1 MAENTAPGGRTDDAT
16 EVTGDARAHEPE
28 QGHGRSWGTRLRGAM
43 TSADSRRQVR
53 AALAERR
60 AVGRAQ
66 RHSGSFPT
74 LDQMLSLR
82 LQPPD
87 ADTPAAGTKRLAGE
101 PSVEGVGPHPV
112 ADQFLGESPRLRTS
126 DSDSD
131 SDGAASRFGKPGQQF
146 SRTHPFYIGFI
157 GALGVFMAYALVQVL
172 GQLAQVITLLVVS
185 LFLALGLEPVVD
197 WLTRHRVPRGWAITG
212 VFGGVVAVFAG
223 FGASVV
229 PILVDQG
236 TELVGQMPEYLAQL
250 QQADWFVQLDQQYD
264 LVGRATGELEKRL
277 GDGAVMA
284 AVFGGVLGAG
294 QAVLGGVF
302 SALTVLILTLY
313 FLAAM
318 RNLRE
323 AGYALVPASRRTRV
337 ELLGDEISKRIGGYV
352 IGQLAV
358 ATLNGVCSYV
368 MMLILGIP
376 YPAVLAIAVGL
387 IGLLPLV
394 GATLGAV
401 LVVVVALFVDLQ
413 TAVIVVIYYI
423 VYQQVENYL
432 IAPKIMARTVSVP
445 GAVALVAALIGA
457 TLMGA
462 IGALIGIPIAAGI
475 LLVVQEVVM
484 PRQDRL

>member
-1 MAENTAPGGRTDDAT
+1 MRVGDEDERGGGSETA
-16 EVTGDARAHEPE
+16 TGDRGSQHR
-28 QGHGRSWGTRLRGAM
+28 GWSTRVRD
-43 TSADSRRQVR
+43 TR

-60 AVGRAQ
+60 ALGRAQ
-66 RHSGSFPT
+66 RHNGSFPT
-74 LDQMLSLR
+74 LDQMLSRR
-82 LQPPD
+82 LQPD
-87 ADTPAAGTKRLAGE
+87 APAAG
-101 PSVEGVGPHPV
+101 PPGVDTDSDTGTEHVAAEAPAEETGARPV
-112 ADQFLGESPRLRTS
+112 ADQFLGESPRTKAS
-126 DSDSD
+126 ASPGD
-131 SDGAASRFGKPGQQF
+131 ASRFGRPGQAF
-146 SRTHPFYIGFI
+146 NRSHPFYVGFV
-157 GALGVFMAYALVQVL
+157 GALGVFIAYGLVQVL
-172 GQLAQVITLLVVS
+172 GQLQQVITLLVVS

-197 WLTRHRVPRGWAITG
+197 WLTNRRVPRGWAITG

-236 TELVGQMPEYLAQL
+236 TELVGKLPDYLAQL
-250 QQADWFVQLDQQYD
+250 QRADWFVELDQKYD
-264 LVGRATGELEKRL
+264 LVGRATAEVEKRL
-277 GDGAVMA
+277 GDGQAMA

-313 FLAAM
+313 FLASM
-318 RNLRE
+318 RHLRE

-337 ELLGDEISKRIGGYV
+337 QLLGDEISKRIGGYV
-352 IGQLAV
+352 IGQLVV
-358 ATLNGVCSYV
+358 ASLNGVCSYV

-394 GATLGAV
+394 GATIGAV

-413 TAVIVVIYYI
+413 TAVIVLIYYI